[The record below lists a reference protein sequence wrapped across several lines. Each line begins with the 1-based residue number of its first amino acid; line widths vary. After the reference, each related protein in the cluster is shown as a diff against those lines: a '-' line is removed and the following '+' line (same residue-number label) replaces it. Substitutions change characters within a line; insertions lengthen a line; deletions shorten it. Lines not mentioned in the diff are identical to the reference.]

1 MTVRCI
7 DGGGVS
13 MSRRR
18 RRLVCTPKP
27 SAVHRGPARSR
38 RPRFSTPLAGGAW
51 SIFRTLSEDGAK
63 WRRSPVSRPPFRLSH
78 LSQMSQLRGYFPRG

>member
-7 DGGGVS
+7 DGGVS

-18 RRLVCTPKP
+18 RRLVCRPKR

-38 RPRFSTPLAGGAW
+38 RPRLSTPLAGGA
-51 SIFRTLSEDGAK
+51 L
-63 WRRSPVSRPPFRLSH
+63 H
-78 LSQMSQLRGYFPRG
+78 LSNPIRGWHRAAS